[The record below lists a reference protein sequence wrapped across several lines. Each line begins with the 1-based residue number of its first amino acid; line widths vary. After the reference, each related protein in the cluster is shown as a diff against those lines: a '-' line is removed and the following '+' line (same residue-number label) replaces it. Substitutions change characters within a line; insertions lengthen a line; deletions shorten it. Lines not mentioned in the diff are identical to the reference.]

1 MLLDREK
8 ILDSCLKVFA
18 KFGFHKASLVDIV
31 RPLGVT
37 KAAIYH
43 HFPGGKE
50 EMFFAV
56 VEREERRVLDK
67 MRAAVAAGDPPGRQ
81 LRCLLLAKLNHFQ
94 TLRRLLDVPL
104 AVGEE
109 VARIYAG
116 REASFHEA
124 ERNLIAGIIR
134 GGQKL
139 DLFRK
144 RDPDGLAGLI
154 QRIQHHLE
162 LPLVFERDQKSMEK
176 FVDEVLEIL
185 LHGIVKPCAVLSA

>member
-18 KFGFHKASLVDIV
+18 KFGFHKASIADIV

-56 VEREERRVLDK
+56 IGREERRVLDK
-67 MRAAVAAGDPPGRQ
+67 MRAAISAGDPPERQ

-104 AVGEE
+104 TVGEE

-124 ERNLIAGIIR
+124 ERNLIAGILR
-134 GGQKL
+134 TGQKMNR
-139 DLFRK
+139 FRK
-144 RDPDGLAGLI
+144 RDPDGLASLI

-162 LPLVFERDQKSMEK
+162 LPLVFERDRKSMEK

-185 LHGIVKPCAVLSA
+185 LHGIAEPCAVRSA